1 MIEKYISARVFHW
14 LTVFI
19 IIIIFLS
26 KIQITFTERRGPN
39 PTNIV
44 EKSWA
49 VVANGQN
56 TSSLER
62 AIRGV
67 RIDQTIT

>member
-26 KIQITFTERRGPN
+26 KIQITFTEGRGPS
-39 PTNIV
+39 PINIV
-44 EKSWA
+44 EKS
-49 VVANGQN
+49 
-56 TSSLER
+56 
-62 AIRGV
+62 
-67 RIDQTIT
+67 